1 MSLPRNVCFPGSN
14 ISLCVLSFSPYLL
27 CNMSFFSLCDNISSS
42 FLFIIWSNQCM
53 LFQRKQSKGGV
64 IQPVTAEIEPL
75 EGTSPGLTTCR
86 LFMAALVWSQRQS
99 VYYCIF
105 SKNLQGIHQSV
116 RNGACIKNKSYY
128 EIPLFFFFFWVVEC
142 VVRVLQCHCSVLSF
156 TSYPG
161 SCDVEPTL
169 ALLARR
175 LLNSRNDTVD
185 PCEDFYKYACGRWDG
200 KHSSTEVSRNIFDML
215 LEENQLI
222 LKRLL
227 GRKRWLVW
235 YFQHCQRWEYQ

>member
-53 LFQRKQSKGGV
+53 VFQRKQSKGGV

-128 EIPLFFFFFWVVEC
+128 EIPLFFFFFFE
-142 VVRVLQCHCSVLSF
+142 LLNVLSAF
-156 TSYPG
+156 FNVTAQFS
-161 SCDVEPTL
+161 
-169 ALLARR
+169 R
-175 LLNSRNDTVD
+175 LLPTQDHV
-185 PCEDFYKYACGRWDG
+185 
-200 KHSSTEVSRNIFDML
+200 ML
-215 LEENQLI
+215 N
-222 LKRLL
+222 RLL
-227 GRKRWLVW
+227 HSWPDDSWVLGMTL
-235 YFQHCQRWEYQ
+235 

>member
-86 LFMAALVWSQRQS
+86 LFNLPCKVQRQPWCEVKDRVYIIASS
-99 VYYCIF
+99 VKTYKEFISLYAMELV
-105 SKNLQGIHQSV
+105 SKINLIM
-116 RNGACIKNKSYY
+116 RF
-128 EIPLFFFFFWVVEC
+128 LFFFFFFE
-142 VVRVLQCHCSVLSF
+142 LLNVLSAF
-156 TSYPG
+156 FNVTAQFS
-161 SCDVEPTL
+161 
-169 ALLARR
+169 R
-175 LLNSRNDTVD
+175 LLPTQDHV
-185 PCEDFYKYACGRWDG
+185 
-200 KHSSTEVSRNIFDML
+200 ML
-215 LEENQLI
+215 N
-222 LKRLL
+222 RLL
-227 GRKRWLVW
+227 HSWPDDS
-235 YFQHCQRWEYQ
+235 

>member
-53 LFQRKQSKGGV
+53 VFQRKQSKGGV

-128 EIPLFFFFFWVVEC
+128 EIPLFFFFF
-142 VVRVLQCHCSVLSF
+142 LSCWMCCPRSSMSLLSSLVYF
-156 TSYPG
+156 LPRIMWCWTDSCTPG
-161 SCDVEPTL
+161 QTTPE
-169 ALLARR
+169 
-175 LLNSRNDTVD
+175 
-185 PCEDFYKYACGRWDG
+185 F
-200 KHSSTEVSRNIFDML
+200 
-215 LEENQLI
+215 
-222 LKRLL
+222 
-227 GRKRWLVW
+227 
-235 YFQHCQRWEYQ
+235 

>member
-14 ISLCVLSFSPYLL
+14 ISLYVLSFSPYLL

-128 EIPLFFFFFWVVEC
+128 EIPLFFFFF
-142 VVRVLQCHCSVLSF
+142 LSCWMCCPRSSMSLLSSLVYF
-156 TSYPG
+156 LPRIMWCWTDSCTPG
-161 SCDVEPTL
+161 QTTPE
-169 ALLARR
+169 
-175 LLNSRNDTVD
+175 
-185 PCEDFYKYACGRWDG
+185 F
-200 KHSSTEVSRNIFDML
+200 
-215 LEENQLI
+215 
-222 LKRLL
+222 
-227 GRKRWLVW
+227 
-235 YFQHCQRWEYQ
+235 

>member
-128 EIPLFFFFFWVVEC
+128 EIPLFFFFF
-142 VVRVLQCHCSVLSF
+142 LSCWMCCPRSSMSLLSSLVYF
-156 TSYPG
+156 LPRIMWCWTDSCTPG
-161 SCDVEPTL
+161 QTTPE
-169 ALLARR
+169 
-175 LLNSRNDTVD
+175 
-185 PCEDFYKYACGRWDG
+185 F
-200 KHSSTEVSRNIFDML
+200 
-215 LEENQLI
+215 
-222 LKRLL
+222 
-227 GRKRWLVW
+227 
-235 YFQHCQRWEYQ
+235 